1 MRCGAARRI
10 TLDKKKLT
18 IAPNDSGSI
27 GVSVDTRALSSSLYE
42 AAVIIRSDDP
52 LVSYCKIPIYLNLT
66 SPSEIT
72 QLKGTGESDFIVV
85 DKCLQLNTDKATSY
99 IALFDMAGAL
109 LQVELGGKSLDM
121 RQYEAGIYLAKV
133 VYADGSESSD
143 LIMIQ

>member
-18 IAPNDSGSI
+18 IAPNGSGSI
-27 GVSVDTRALSSSLYE
+27 EVSVDTRALSSSLYE
-42 AAVIIRSDDP
+42 AAVIIRSNDS

-72 QLKGTGESDFIVV
+72 LLEGTGESNFIVV

-99 IALFDMAGAL
+99 IALFDMEGAL
-109 LQVELGGKSLDM
+109 L
-121 RQYEAGIYLAKV
+121 
-133 VYADGSESSD
+133 
-143 LIMIQ
+143 

>member
-1 MRCGAARRI
+1 M
-10 TLDKKKLT
+10 
-18 IAPNDSGSI
+18 
-27 GVSVDTRALSSSLYE
+27 
-42 AAVIIRSDDP
+42 
-52 LVSYCKIPIYLNLT
+52 T
-66 SPSEIT
+66 SPSDIT